1 MTESLSLIECSSMTD
16 VSLKIKQA
24 YFAKVKRANYKA
36 SMRLEGLSSPD
47 SETRVTKESILARYR
62 RSGS

>member
-1 MTESLSLIECSSMTD
+1 MAETFSEYPSMPN
-16 VSLKIKQA
+16 VSLKAKQA

-36 SMRLEGLSSPD
+36 SMRLEGLSA
-47 SETRVTKESILARYR
+47 SEPGTRTREAILARYR

>member
-1 MTESLSLIECSSMTD
+1 MTD

-47 SETRVTKESILARYR
+47 SETRATKESILARYR
-62 RSGS
+62 RSGT